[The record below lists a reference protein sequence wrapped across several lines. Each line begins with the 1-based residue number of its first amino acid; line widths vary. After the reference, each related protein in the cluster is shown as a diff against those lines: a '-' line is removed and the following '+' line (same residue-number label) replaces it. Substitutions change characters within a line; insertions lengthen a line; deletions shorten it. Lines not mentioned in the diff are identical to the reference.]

1 MRLTITAPLIAVVI
15 YFLTGCGQTGPLYMP
30 KEETPKPPKAAVIER
45 SNPLDQDVLNGER
58 HNELFHLSRGHPAR

>member
-30 KEETPKPPKAAVIER
+30 KEETPKPPGAAAVE
-45 SNPLDQDVLNGER
+45 SPNPLTKT
-58 HNELFHLSRGHPAR
+58 S